1 MRDVLDIHTHTLISG
16 HAYNTIME
24 MAHAASEKGLELLGI
39 TDHAPEMPGGP
50 HRFYF
55 DNLKER

>member
-39 TDHAPEMPGGP
+39 TDHAPEMPG
-50 HRFYF
+50 
-55 DNLKER
+55 